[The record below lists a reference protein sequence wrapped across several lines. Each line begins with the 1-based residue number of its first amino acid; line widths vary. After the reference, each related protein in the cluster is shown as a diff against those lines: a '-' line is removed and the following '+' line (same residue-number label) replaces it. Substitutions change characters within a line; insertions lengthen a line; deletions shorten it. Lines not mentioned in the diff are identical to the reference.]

1 MRAILLS
8 SASGAAGGW
17 GAAGPPRM
25 AESGAPAEGTPANNS
40 RAGVGG
46 GPPGHVSRGQGCRG
60 AAGRRSSTGRCTR
73 VHSRGCARMREALPY
88 ITSFLR
94 NQLQGAKEVLF
105 PFLKDDIC
113 TDSNIFLV
121 LMATILREGG
131 AGFSPPHAVL
141 FILDISHLL
150 CALALGWLPH
160 PSYLLRY
167 LT

>member
-17 GAAGPPRM
+17 GAAGPPWT
-25 AESGAPAEGTPANNS
+25 AKSGAPAEGTPANNS
-40 RAGVGG
+40 RAGAGG
-46 GPPGHVSRGQGCRG
+46 GPPGHVPRAQGCRG
-60 AAGRRSSTGRCTR
+60 AAGRCSSTGRCTR
-73 VHSRGCARMREALPY
+73 VHSRGRARTRKALPY

-105 PFLKDDIC
+105 PFLKEDIC

-121 LMATILREGG
+121 PMATVLREGG

-141 FILDISHLL
+141 FILYVSRLL
-150 CALALGWLPH
+150 CALALGWLP
-160 PSYLLRY
+160 
-167 LT
+167 